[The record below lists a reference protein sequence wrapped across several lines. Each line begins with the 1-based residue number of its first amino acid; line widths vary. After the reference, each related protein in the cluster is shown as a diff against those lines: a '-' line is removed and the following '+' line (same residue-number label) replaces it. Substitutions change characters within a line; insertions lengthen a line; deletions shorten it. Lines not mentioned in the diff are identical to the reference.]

1 MDCIVHRVAKSR
13 TQLSDFHSHLFKDTV
28 KRVCENLISTQE
40 TLSIMWIGLV
50 LLLKGLADIAE
61 ENNHDKHEGTSS
73 TSTLYGYLFPH
84 TPPIN
89 GHK

>member
-1 MDCIVHRVAKSR
+1 
-13 TQLSDFHSHLFKDTV
+13 
-28 KRVCENLISTQE
+28 
-40 TLSIMWIGLV
+40 MWIGLV

-73 TSTLYGYLFPH
+73 TSMLYGYLFPH